1 MSSAPN
7 FRSIGAPLD
16 VDDVALD
23 TLNRSLGVPTLVS
36 VTAPISAPQPASE
49 TLARAP
55 VKAVNVHL
63 PDYVVDTLKARAFE
77 TGASVRFIIMKALH
91 DAGITIEP
99 ADLVEDGRRT
109 R

>member
-1 MSSAPN
+1 MNSSPN

-16 VDDVALD
+16 VDDAELD
-23 TLNRSLGVPTLVS
+23 SLNRSLGVPTLVP
-36 VTAPISAPQPASE
+36 VATTELPPKPG
-49 TLARAP
+49 TPPRTP

-63 PDYVVDTLKARAFE
+63 PNYAVDSLKARAFE
-77 TGASVRFIIMKALH
+77 TGASVRFIVMKALH

-99 ADLVEDGRRT
+99 VDLVEDARRT